1 MGESPVKEG
10 PMSIAQIEQR
20 RRQVLEE
27 MQTIRSMV
35 RATLKEQ
42 MLPVKHKDK
51 KEPVMRG
58 PYYVL
63 ARWEQGKTRSRR
75 VPRGEVERVRKDVE
89 NHQRFRALCQEFE
102 ELTERLG
109 ELERQATASREAV
122 KKGLKSQ
129 PNKTR
134 K

>member
-109 ELERQATASREAV
+109 ELERQATASQEAV

>member
-1 MGESPVKEG
+1 MGESLGKEG
-10 PMSIAQIEQR
+10 LMNIARIEQR
-20 RRQVLEE
+20 RQQVLEE
-27 MQTIRSMV
+27 MRTIRSMV

-42 MLPVKHKDK
+42 MLSVKHKDK

-63 ARWEQGKTRSRR
+63 ARWEEGKTRSRR
-75 VPRGEVERVRKDVE
+75 VPRGEVEQVKKDVE
-89 NHQRFRALCQEFE
+89 NHQRFRALCREFE
-102 ELTERLG
+102 ELTEQLG
-109 ELERQATASREAV
+109 ELERQAAASEEAV
-122 KKGLKSQ
+122 KKGLNSQ